1 MEKTETSEDD
11 EHFHDSQKLRV
22 YVCAMDTYKL
32 EINVCNDKVM
42 KRFISL
48 SYFVFVLVKDW

>member
-1 MEKTETSEDD
+1 MTMSISMIHT
-11 EHFHDSQKLRV
+11 QLRV

-32 EINVCNDKVM
+32 EINVCDDKVM